1 MGKITFAADS
11 LHNLN
16 HGIVDLELAPRDN
29 DGPVQFTADIS
40 ILAPVELTLTL
51 QKIDINT
58 LHIINRRS

>member
-29 DGPVQFTADIS
+29 DGLVQFTADIS
-40 ILAPVELTLTL
+40 ILAPVDLNKGNGKLIAVP
-51 QKIDINT
+51 K
-58 LHIINRRS
+58 RG